1 MSSRQYDLVVFG
13 ATGYT
18 GKLTAE
24 HITTHLPTDLRW
36 ALAGRSATKLEAV
49 AAECKTLNPD
59 RIQPAIE
66 VCKLDDTDLS
76 ALAKKTKVL
85 ITTVG
90 PYGMYGEHAFKA
102 CAENGTHYL
111 DVTGEIPFVRDMI
124 RKYETTAKKN
134 GCIMIPQIGIES
146 APADLVTW
154 TLVDMIRKK
163 LSAPTGEVIVSVHD
177 LTSSPSGG
185 TLNSVLSLMDTWSLK
200 DIATAHEPG
209 SLSPIPVPKAQSY
222 KSIVT
227 KIFGFRSVSD
237 LGILTSSLGGTAD
250 RPIIYRSWALL
261 GGDKTYGPNFHFSEY
276 MKARNYLG
284 AIAIHFGL
292 MIGSVLLA
300 IPLFRTI
307 ARKYVVKPG
316 DGPTR
321 EQYKNDRVEYR
332 GIGIPDVQTP
342 NPPKAFCRVK
352 FEGSLYAYTGLS
364 VAQAAVSILRDGHDL
379 SGGIYTPACLGQKF
393 IDRLDEVGFQ
403 FERKF
408 YDN

>member
-24 HITTHLPTDLRW
+24 HITTHLPTDLKW
-36 ALAGRSATKLEAV
+36 AIAGRSATKLEAV
-49 AAECKTLNPD
+49 AAECKTLNPN
-59 RIQPAIE
+59 RSQPAIE
-66 VCKLDDTDLS
+66 ICKLEDANLS

-85 ITTVG
+85 IATVG
-90 PYGMYGEHAFKA
+90 PYGLYGEHAFKA

-111 DVTGEIPFVRDMI
+111 DVTGEIPFIKDMI
-124 RKYETTAKKN
+124 KKYEITAKKN
-134 GCIMIPQIGIES
+134 GSVMIPQIGIES

-163 LSAPTGEVIVSVHD
+163 LSAPTGEVVVSVHD
-177 LTSSPSGG
+177 MNSTPSGG
-185 TLNSVLSLMDTWSLK
+185 TMNSVFSLMDTWSLK
-200 DIATAHEPG
+200 DIAAAHAPG
-209 SLSPIPVPKAQSY
+209 GISPIPVPKVQPH
-222 KSIVT
+222 KSLTT
-227 KIFGFRSVSD
+227 KILGICSVSD

-276 MKARNYLG
+276 MKARNHLS
-284 AIAIHFGL
+284 AIVIHFSI
-292 MIGSVLLA
+292 MIGSMLLA
-300 IPLFRTI
+300 IPLFRTV
-307 ARKYVVKPG
+307 ARKCVYKPG
-316 DGPTR
+316 EGATR
-321 EQYKNDRVEYR
+321 EQYRNDRVEYR
-332 GIGIPDVQTP
+332 GIGIPDVQTSSTTR
-342 NPPKAFCRVK
+342 AFCRLNY
-352 FEGSLYAYTGLS
+352 EGSCYTYTGLS
-364 VAQAAVSILRDGHDL
+364 VAEAAISLLRDDHNL

-393 IDRLDEVGFQ
+393 IDRLEGAGIQ

>member
-24 HITTHLPTDLRW
+24 HITTNLPTDLKW
-36 ALAGRSATKLEAV
+36 ALAGRSASKLEAV
-49 AAECKTLNPD
+49 AAECKSLNPD
-59 RIQPAIE
+59 RSQPAIE
-66 VCKLDDTDLS
+66 VCQLNDTDLD

-85 ITTVG
+85 IATVG

-154 TLVDMIRKK
+154 TLVDMIRKR

-177 LTSSPSGG
+177 LNSAPSGG
-185 TLNSVLSLMDTWSLK
+185 TLNTVLSLMDTWSLK
-200 DIATAHEPG
+200 DIAAAHAPG
-209 SLSPIPVPKAQSY
+209 GISPIPVPKAQPY

-250 RPIIYRSWALL
+250 RPIVYRSWALL

-292 MIGSVLLA
+292 MIGSMLLA

-307 ARKYVVKPG
+307 ARKYVYKPG
-316 DGPTR
+316 EGPTR

-342 NPPKAFCRVK
+342 NPPRAFCRAK
-352 FEGSLYAYTGLS
+352 YEGSLYAYTGLS
-364 VAQAAVSILRDGHDL
+364 LAEAAISILRDEHDL

-393 IDRLDEVGFQ
+393 IDRLDGAGFK